1 MKQDV
6 AIDELTR
13 KLDQVLGRLDTLTDR
28 LAGVENFVVHKRKEE
43 YQKRKLEEEMW
54 TKSESGSI

>member
-6 AIDELTR
+6 VIDELTR
-13 KLDQVLGRLDTLTDR
+13 KLDQTLSRLETLTDR
-28 LAGVENFVVHKRKEE
+28 LAWLENFVGHKIKEE

-54 TKSESGSI
+54 TKK

>member
-13 KLDQVLGRLDTLTDR
+13 KLEQVLSRLDTLTDR
-28 LAGVENFVVHKRKEE
+28 LAGVENFIVHKRKEE

-54 TKSESGSI
+54 TKK

>member
-6 AIDELTR
+6 VIDELTR
-13 KLDQVLGRLDTLTDR
+13 KLEQVLSRLDTLTDR
-28 LAGVENFVVHKRKEE
+28 LAWVENFVVDKRKEE

-54 TKSESGSI
+54 TKK

>member
-6 AIDELTR
+6 VIDELTR
-13 KLDQVLGRLDTLTDR
+13 KLDQTLNRLDTLTDR
-28 LAGVENFVVHKRKEE
+28 LAWVENFVVHKRKEE

-54 TKSESGSI
+54 TKK

>member
-6 AIDELTR
+6 VIDELTR
-13 KLDQVLGRLDTLTDR
+13 KLDQTLSRLDTLTDR
-28 LAGVENFVVHKRKEE
+28 LAWVENFVVHKRKEE

-54 TKSESGSI
+54 TKN